1 MNRAMH
7 GTVTPATCN
16 SPTQANASSIY
27 PATASSGAPCYQ
39 NTVNKKNEP
48 TGDALCASMQK
59 GELWSTFGGLE
70 IVPTFGA
77 KNTSFLPPFGEYR

>member
-7 GTVTPATCN
+7 GTVTPSTCN

-39 NTVNKKNEP
+39 NTVNKKNGIEL
-48 TGDALCASMQK
+48 TKK
-59 GELWSTFGGLE
+59 GKLPKKMSNEE
-70 IVPTFGA
+70 
-77 KNTSFLPPFGEYR
+77 KNTKNKQK